1 MNLNE
6 YKKQVSIGSNALAEI
21 VAKTEIKTYGQFF
34 HVWYSHLSNQLE
46 ATQSGSKEPSLPGEP
61 DTKQSWDRFMAAWD
75 YAMAAVDENEDYFES
90 YVVDAFYEIR
100 SSTADDLKLT
110 ECNCTYWDHD
120 PSTAESFGLSRTYE
134 IVDMSHDHRSLF
146 ECKKCGTA
154 YSWWWHESS
163 WVYGEEVTMRANR
176 ISTEFK
182 EFLIKLSKRTDLSD
196 HEKETEI
203 CKWIS
208 NELSASSKD
217 N

>member
-6 YKKQVSIGSNALAEI
+6 YKTQVSIGSKALAEI

-34 HVWYSHLSNQLE
+34 HVWYSYLSNQLE
-46 ATQSGSKEPSLPGEP
+46 ATQSGSKEPSLPGVPE
-61 DTKQSWDRFMAAWD
+61 TKQAWDKFMAAWD

-100 SSTADDLKLT
+100 SSTEDDLKFTDCL
-110 ECNCTYWDHD
+110 CTNWDHD

-146 ECKKCGTA
+146 ECKNCGAA
-154 YSWWWHESS
+154 YSWWWHESH
-163 WVYGEEVTMRANR
+163 WMFGEEQTMGASKIDTDFRN
-176 ISTEFK
+176 
-182 EFLIKLSKRTDLSD
+182 FLIELSKRTDLRAQ
-196 HEKETEI
+196 EKENEI
-203 CKWIS
+203 CKWNS
-208 NELSASSKD
+208 KELRTSSK